1 MKHKFTTVIVLL
13 VGFLHLTSVSYS
25 QAIPMLSDPIKV
37 REFERV
43 SEQLAMTL
51 MQQEAAITVYDRYLE
66 NFARIRDNEIKAF
79 EDALADASE
88 TFAFMEMNIPE
99 REMVEDLIKKVQRAM
114 KAIHRTDSLFLD
126 DITGML
132 TEKQQ
137 VILRRIRIARELEGY
152 DVFATLLLGELN
164 TGTRS
169 KLRKFYDALHLEPNE
184 ERDEIID
191 LYDQKYLKE
200 VKQSFDAVVT
210 TVVLILD
217 MIDELGFRDKNQQA
231 LMMQYMMNETALDDL
246 KNRGDILLKPLVDRA
261 YAMSQLNWKT
271 WKKLDALLE
280 EEDARTFQN
289 RYFNTSFNTAM
300 RGGSK
305 IERYLDRALDHK
317 NLTESQ
323 KIEIEELQK
332 AYELKWQTKTVKY
345 AEVLEKSRQKKTV
358 AIMMGEQTTGFEA
371 KLATLEKER
380 EAYIEKTERRIDSI
394 LGNALVAALKSSE
407 KEPRELFFNN
417 ARMVGGGELEPSG
430 SVQFI
435 VSTDT
440 MDAQELTAEEMEE
453 LMDSGAFQSFESTSG
468 STSISGGMMIGQ
480 TVDVSNVEGFDFE
493 LTGESNN
500 PNALFGGATIP
511 KPIVPSFPQ
520 RAATVLE
527 LDENGEIIIRAVYD
541 AYREKYAIQ
550 QEEIS
555 TNSKSINED
564 STLTRGVR
572 MRKIRDASDAAAK
585 EVAALDTVFFD
596 DLSTITNLKRE
607 DLNLKMLENHRH
619 RQRESVPDDPFSW
632 TGGEGDTIDLVGL
645 YVMSNVSDELHEGIS
660 EASVFEIRTAM
671 QKYHDQVSTEHEAF
685 VSAQFDMNH
694 MQDAMWL
701 MSESEQNENAVDSIQ
716 NKFQNTFTRVR
727 DTKRAFMLTN
737 QKIMDKLLKAV
748 PESDFWK
755 VRMEFVQKAYPDVF
769 SKSADITT
777 MLAAATGIQSLNPQQ
792 SGLIENLAMT
802 YRTDYWNLCEA
813 MIENHQSNATA
824 KTSNQMM
831 SKEDVHRQL
840 KLEALRFERT
850 ELNDRIRMRLRMV
863 LSEEQIK
870 HVPGL
875 RPTVTASAEK

>member
-1 MKHKFTTVIVLL
+1 MKHKFTTIIVLL
-13 VGFLHLTSVSYS
+13 VGFLHLTSVGYS

-37 REFERV
+37 REFERA

-66 NFARIRDNEIKAF
+66 NFARIRNNEIKAF
-79 EDALADASE
+79 EDSLAVASE
-88 TFAFMEMNIPE
+88 SFGFMEMDIPE
-99 REMVEDLIKKVQRAM
+99 REMIEDLIRKVQRAM
-114 KAIHRTDSLFLD
+114 KAIHRVDSLFLD
-126 DITGML
+126 EIIGML

-137 VILRRIRIARELEGY
+137 VILRRVRIARELDGY
-152 DVFATLLLGELN
+152 DVFTTSLLGQLN
-164 TGTRS
+164 SGTRT
-169 KLRKFYDALHLEPNE
+169 KLRKFYDSLDLEPNE

-191 LYDQKYLKE
+191 LYDHKYLKE

-210 TVVLILD
+210 TIGLILD
-217 MIDELGFRDKNQQA
+217 MIDELGLRDKNQQA
-231 LMMQYMMNETALDDL
+231 LMMQYLMDETALDDL

-332 AYELKWQTKTVKY
+332 AYELKWQTKTAKY

-493 LTGESNN
+493 IICNYKMKGSIEE
-500 PNALFGGATIP
+500 
-511 KPIVPSFPQ
+511 VSFEE
-520 RAATVLE
+520 RLSDVSSVV
-527 LDENGEIIIRAVYD
+527 ENV
-541 AYREKYAIQ
+541 
-550 QEEIS
+550 
-555 TNSKSINED
+555 
-564 STLTRGVR
+564 
-572 MRKIRDASDAAAK
+572 
-585 EVAALDTVFFD
+585 
-596 DLSTITNLKRE
+596 
-607 DLNLKMLENHRH
+607 EN
-619 RQRESVPDDPFSW
+619 
-632 TGGEGDTIDLVGL
+632 I
-645 YVMSNVSDELHEGIS
+645 
-660 EASVFEIRTAM
+660 
-671 QKYHDQVSTEHEAF
+671 
-685 VSAQFDMNH
+685 
-694 MQDAMWL
+694 
-701 MSESEQNENAVDSIQ
+701 
-716 NKFQNTFTRVR
+716 KFQ
-727 DTKRAFMLTN
+727 
-737 QKIMDKLLKAV
+737 
-748 PESDFWK
+748 
-755 VRMEFVQKAYPDVF
+755 EFSEF
-769 SKSADITT
+769 CI
-777 MLAAATGIQSLNPQQ
+777 I
-792 SGLIENLAMT
+792 
-802 YRTDYWNLCEA
+802 W
-813 MIENHQSNATA
+813 
-824 KTSNQMM
+824 QMGM
-831 SKEDVHRQL
+831 PR
-840 KLEALRFERT
+840 
-850 ELNDRIRMRLRMV
+850 
-863 LSEEQIK
+863 
-870 HVPGL
+870 
-875 RPTVTASAEK
+875 